1 MKRIL
6 ITGGTGL
13 VGSELVDYYLANNDE
28 VYVLTRSDRDSNN
41 TSLYY
46 INWSK
51 ENWEKAIPKID
62 VVINLAGASLMN
74 RWTEDSKETIMN
86 SRIES
91 TNRLFKF
98 FEAQD
103 YAPEVLFNASAVG
116 YYPPSKVVSYDEYDQ
131 FLSHDF
137 LSTVVERWEETAL
150 LFKELGTRV
159 VIGRFGIILSNKG
172 GALTTMVKPYKF
184 FVGGSLG
191 SGEQW
196 MSWIHLEDLKE
207 AITTLINNK
216 DKQGVY
222 NICSPNPVRQKV
234 LGKTIAQTINRPHFL
249 PGPKFALRAVL
260 GEQSTMILDVQRVF
274 PKKLLEMR
282 FPFKYPEI
290 DEAIKD
296 LLN

>member
-1 MKRIL
+1 
-6 ITGGTGL
+6 
-13 VGSELVDYYLANNDE
+13 
-28 VYVLTRSDRDSNN
+28 
-41 TSLYY
+41 
-46 INWSK
+46 
-51 ENWEKAIPKID
+51 
-62 VVINLAGASLMN
+62 MN

-249 PGPKFALRAVL
+249 PGPN
-260 GEQSTMILDVQRVF
+260 
-274 PKKLLEMR
+274 LL
-282 FPFKYPEI
+282 
-290 DEAIKD
+290 
-296 LLN
+296 